1 VQKWAAAFHDG
12 SARRRFDA
20 TPAGGDA
27 LDNVFVNS
35 FLLVYAT
42 LFPIVDPLGG
52 APLFLGLTDGYTSAE
67 RVRISRQIAI
77 NSFLLLIGSMFIG
90 TYVLGFFGV
99 SLPVVRVAGGL
110 IVTSFGW
117 KLLNAA
123 ALPDQSH
130 AAQHAVDDE
139 PDTFYPLTMPL
150 TVGPGSISIAITLG
164 SQRPATSDIEHFV
177 LASAGAIAS
186 LLAMALTIYLC
197 YRFAARLVSALGR
210 GGTNVVVRLSAF
222 ILLCIGIQILWEGV
236 KELVHLT

>member
-1 VQKWAAAFHDG
+1 MQKWAAAFHDG

-197 YRFAARLVSALGR
+197 YRFASTFVPPRPSADTSLDANR
-210 GGTNVVVRLSAF
+210 
-222 ILLCIGIQILWEGV
+222 
-236 KELVHLT
+236 